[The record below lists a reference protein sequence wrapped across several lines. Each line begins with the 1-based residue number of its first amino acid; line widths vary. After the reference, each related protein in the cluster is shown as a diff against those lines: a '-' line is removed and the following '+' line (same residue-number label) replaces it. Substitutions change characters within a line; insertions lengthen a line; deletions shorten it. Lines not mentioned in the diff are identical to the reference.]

1 MKHLR
6 YLGLILLMA
15 VSFYSCSDD
24 EVGQTDRQPGVTAQE
39 WGTDEMFFGDFQ
51 KKDYN
56 FTAAAS
62 WTATTDASDWCTV
75 TASGEAGQSVL
86 TVTLQANTTGSAR
99 TCTVTVVVSGHQGS
113 HFNVTQ
119 QSKSGGSA
127 AADPVNEY
135 VDEYL
140 LERYLWNEE
149 YRNMERDLSIPY
161 VSSSSNFLHN
171 TLMNMKG
178 NTLDKKP
185 VYDED
190 GNIVD
195 YSLYSYLNR
204 YQTTGTRAI
213 SAGGHVNHGIQKDGN
228 IMSYGFTRITT
239 VLFLDGVGLA
249 PMGVYP
255 GSPADR
261 AGVGRGDFIL
271 AVNGQEITESNY
283 LTMAYE
289 VLYPSS
295 GSSVEVYVMGQQE
308 PVTLE
313 AVSLDPTPIVHHEVI
328 DFGGA
333 RVGYLVY
340 DSFNAAYDEDLL
352 SVLGEMKSA
361 GVTDLILDL
370 RYNGGGHVIT
380 SNMLCSCIAGTATDG
395 KVYQY
400 YRYNDDRM
408 ATPTVTAQETGNRY
422 DESVNRFAEDF
433 YGTRGS
439 NYYYN
444 NLGDFALELDR
455 LYVIISENTA
465 SASEAVINSLRGIDI
480 PVTLIG
486 TRSNGKNVGMES
498 TSFQQGSYYYE
509 FAPITFEGYNAKM
522 NGVNPEGLE
531 PDFEVEDWDNGFMPF
546 GATEPAVA
554 VALQQI
560 TGQTPETAVATRA
573 QGMKIKRISSPL
585 AKPLHPEGMI
595 VPARTEE

>member
-1 MKHLR
+1 MKHLC
-6 YLGLILLMA
+6 YLGLMLLMA
-15 VSFYSCSDD
+15 VSFFSCSDD
-24 EVGQTDRQPGVTAQE
+24 EVGQTERQPGVTAQD
-39 WGTDEMFFGDFQ
+39 WGASEMFFGEFQ
-51 KKDYN
+51 TKDYN

-62 WTATTDASDWCTV
+62 WTASTDASDWCTV
-75 TASGEAGQSVL
+75 TASGAAGQSTL

-99 TCTVTVVVSGHQGS
+99 TCTVTVVVSGHQGA
-113 HFNVTQ
+113 HFNITQ
-119 QSKSGGSA
+119 QTKSGGGA

-140 LERYLWNEE
+140 AEKYLWNEE
-149 YRNMERDLSIPY
+149 YRTMERDLSIPY
-161 VSSSSNFLHN
+161 VSGTDNFVYN

-178 NTLDKKP
+178 NTLDKKTR
-185 VYDED
+185 YNAD
-190 GNIVD
+190 GTS
-195 YSLYSYLNR
+195 YTSLYSYLNR
-204 YQTTGTRAI
+204 YPVTGTRAI

-228 IMSYGFTRITT
+228 VMSYGFVNMIP
-239 VLFLDGVGLA
+239 VLFIDGVGLA
-249 PMGVYP
+249 PMGVYS

-283 LTMAYE
+283 YMMAYE
-289 VLYPSS
+289 LLYPSS
-295 GSSVEVYVMGQQE
+295 GSVEVYVMGEQE

-313 AVSLDPTPIVHHEVI
+313 PVSLDPTPIEHHEVI

-408 ATPTVTAQETGNRY
+408 AKPTVTAQETGNWY

-439 NYYYN
+439 NYYYS
-444 NLGDFALELDR
+444 NLGDVALEQ
-455 LYVIISENTA
+455 YVDGG
-465 SASEAVINSLRGIDI
+465 RG
-480 PVTLIG
+480 G
-486 TRSNGKNVGMES
+486 G
-498 TSFQQGSYYYE
+498 
-509 FAPITFEGYNAKM
+509 EG
-522 NGVNPEGLE
+522 
-531 PDFEVEDWDNGFMPF
+531 
-546 GATEPAVA
+546 
-554 VALQQI
+554 
-560 TGQTPETAVATRA
+560 
-573 QGMKIKRISSPL
+573 
-585 AKPLHPEGMI
+585 
-595 VPARTEE
+595 